1 MSHLYQKTKST
12 SEIYASVP
20 KVNRQHLQ
28 EGSRSSSQRC
38 STGVQWLSPR
48 KEHCPLPLCTSGSFS
63 SKYNYLAH
71 DYAWHYTKCFI
82 YKDLDQISQCQYASL
97 SHWTPLCPIKSH
109 HLMPSTVMCSLQM
122 LSLVGRQRLP
132 EDSSKSMYSLF
143 QVNFQHG
150 KWGER
155 ANNVPFS
162 FIVYSVQLRCS
173 EGTRWPTVTSL
184 GLPSLCT
191 IDNPMAQ
198 RQGAQ
203 SQLLFSILLAPTLCP
218 QQGMICTRTSV
229 LPTCAPFPRMQS
241 KETTY
246 SGKTTL

>member
-1 MSHLYQKTKST
+1 
-12 SEIYASVP
+12 
-20 KVNRQHLQ
+20 
-28 EGSRSSSQRC
+28 
-38 STGVQWLSPR
+38 
-48 KEHCPLPLCTSGSFS
+48 
-63 SKYNYLAH
+63 
-71 DYAWHYTKCFI
+71 
-82 YKDLDQISQCQYASL
+82 
-97 SHWTPLCPIKSH
+97 
-109 HLMPSTVMCSLQM
+109 MPSTVMCSLQM

-218 QQGMICTRTSV
+218 QQGMICTHTSV